1 MKEIVS
7 LQRAGEWGEFWQG
20 ASLMVCKNGL
30 QTVRIMRT
38 ALGQKCMF
46 ADGIGYCNLAWNL
59 VKILEK
65 AGIAQW

>member
-1 MKEIVS
+1 
-7 LQRAGEWGEFWQG
+7 
-20 ASLMVCKNGL
+20 MVCKNGL
-30 QTVRIMRT
+30 QTVRIVRT

-46 ADGIGYCNLAWNL
+46 ADDIGYCNLAWNL

>member
-1 MKEIVS
+1 MAKEIFS
-7 LQRAGEWGEFWQG
+7 CQRAGDGERI
-20 ASLMVCKNGL
+20 LVRMLLKNGL

-38 ALGQKCMF
+38 VLGQKCMF

-59 VKILEK
+59 VKLLEK